1 MNHQEVD
8 FNAIVQHLL
17 KSNTQVE
24 LERKTGV
31 NQVVISRLNSGVKSP
46 NLTYKNG
53 AALVSEY
60 KKQLKM
66 EARQKRTTATVLS
79 VN

>member
-1 MNHQEVD
+1 MDHQEVD

-60 KKQLKM
+60 RKHLKA
-66 EARQKRTTATVLS
+66 EARKK
-79 VN
+79 

>member
-1 MNHQEVD
+1 MTQQEVD
-8 FNAIVQHLL
+8 FNAVVQHLL

-31 NQVVISRLNSGVKSP
+31 SQVIISRLNSGVKSP
-46 NLTYKNG
+46 NLTYKTG

-60 KKQLKM
+60 KKQLSCLLYTSPSP
-66 EARQKRTTATVLS
+66 RD
-79 VN
+79 

>member
-1 MNHQEVD
+1 MDHQEVD

-31 NQVVISRLNSGVKSP
+31 NQVVISRLNSDVKSP

-60 KKQLKM
+60 KKQLKV
-66 EARQKRTTATVLS
+66 EARKK
-79 VN
+79 

>member
-1 MNHQEVD
+1 MDHQEVD

-17 KSNTQVE
+17 KSNNQVE

-60 KKQLKM
+60 KKQLKA
-66 EARQKRTTATVLS
+66 EARQK
-79 VN
+79 

>member
-1 MNHQEVD
+1 MDHQEVD

-31 NQVVISRLNSGVKSP
+31 NQVVISRLNSGTKSP

-53 AALVSEY
+53 AALVGEY
-60 KKQLKM
+60 KKQVKA
-66 EARQKRTTATVLS
+66 EARKK
-79 VN
+79 

>member
-1 MNHQEVD
+1 MDHQEVD

-31 NQVVISRLNSGVKSP
+31 NQVVISRLNSGVESP

-60 KKQLKM
+60 KKQVKA
-66 EARQKRTTATVLS
+66 EARQK
-79 VN
+79 

>member
-1 MNHQEVD
+1 MDHQEVD

-31 NQVVISRLNSGVKSP
+31 NQVVISRLNSGIKSP

-53 AALVSEY
+53 AALVKEY
-60 KKQLKM
+60 ENQLKK
-66 EARQKRTTATVLS
+66 EKRNAT
-79 VN
+79 

>member
-1 MNHQEVD
+1 MDHQEVD

-17 KSNTQVE
+17 KNRTQVE

-31 NQVVISRLNSGVKSP
+31 SQVVISRLNSGIKSP

-53 AALVSEY
+53 AALVREY
-60 KKQLKM
+60 KSQ
-66 EARQKRTTATVLS
+66 QKKDR
-79 VN
+79 

>member
-1 MNHQEVD
+1 MDHQEVD

-60 KKQLKM
+60 KKQAKA
-66 EARQKRTTATVLS
+66 EARKK
-79 VN
+79 